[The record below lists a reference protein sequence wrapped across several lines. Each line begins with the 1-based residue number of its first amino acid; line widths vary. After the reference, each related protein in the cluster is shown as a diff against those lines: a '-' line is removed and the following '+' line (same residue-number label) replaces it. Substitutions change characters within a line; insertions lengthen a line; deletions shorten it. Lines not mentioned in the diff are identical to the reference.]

1 MSENT
6 KTAVD
11 LLQSA
16 MNSLKS
22 NARLRDAPKGE
33 RSAPRAASILT
44 AWTGK
49 KWTADD
55 VWRVLV
61 AVKMAREIQG
71 EYHADDYVDMAGY
84 AALLGESLNLEKNR
98 EAIELLA
105 RQSLAAARE
114 AIQSHIENDY
124 LKQKERQVSAAHH
137 WGHMGEGQL

>member
-1 MSENT
+1 MSEKT
-6 KTAVD
+6 KNAVD

-16 MNSLKS
+16 TDSLKN

-33 RSAPRAASILT
+33 RSAPRAAAILA

-49 KWTADD
+49 RWTPDD
-55 VWRVLV
+55 VWRVLL

-71 EYHADDYVDMAGY
+71 DYHADDYVDMAGY
-84 AALLGESLNLEKNR
+84 SALLGESLNPEKNR
-98 EAIELLA
+98 EAIEHLA

-114 AIQSHIENDY
+114 AIQTHIENDK
-124 LKQKERQVSAAHH
+124 LEQQERQVRAAHY